1 MGNHLISYDLTNI
14 TGNTIGIQWVYNMI
28 FTWAS
33 YMLFTW
39 ANYMG
44 FMGYSSG
51 THGKHTRTNIYIY
64 IYIYLNNDNIWENM
78 GK

>member
-51 THGKHTRTNIYIY
+51 THGKHTQVYIY
-64 IYIYLNNDNIWENM
+64 INLNNDNIWENN
-78 GK
+78 